1 MSRLEAAVRV
11 VLEFSEAFN
20 RHDAPAM
27 AALVA
32 EDFVLE
38 GPSLGA
44 PAVSGRAAA
53 EQHWQELFQRSPA
66 AKIEI
71 EELALTTKFRTLT
84 CSGYVAPSSITTHAS
99 PAGREDV
106 RVPTA
111 AEIVA
116 YAGPAPTHFVTAQPG
131 KGGSDCDACAVKP

>member
-1 MSRLEAAVRV
+1 LSPVPMSRLEAAVRV

-38 GPSLGA
+38 GSSLGA

-71 EELALTTKFRTLT
+71 EELFGLGLRCVRRWK
-84 CSGYVAPSSITTHAS
+84 C
-99 PAGREDV
+99 AGATPCGIDGWIRGVDLFQLRQGLIGLQQV
-106 RVPTA
+106 Y
-111 AEIVA
+111 I
-116 YAGPAPTHFVTAQPG
+116 
-131 KGGSDCDACAVKP
+131 KGRS